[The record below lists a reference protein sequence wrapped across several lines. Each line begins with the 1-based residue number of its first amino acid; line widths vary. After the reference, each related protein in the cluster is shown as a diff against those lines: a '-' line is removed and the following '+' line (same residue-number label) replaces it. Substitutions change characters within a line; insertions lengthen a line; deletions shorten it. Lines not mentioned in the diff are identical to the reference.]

1 MMITEILL
9 SIFAIA
15 TVCFMVGGGIL
26 AYSYE
31 KKAWNNGTCQE
42 TGQKW
47 KSFERIPKADAV
59 TNQVNVSF
67 GFRIRVLIDNKLNQ
81 YFGL

>member
-47 KSFERIPKADAV
+47 KYFDTDSQGGRGYKSGECV
-59 TNQVNVSF
+59 VWVSYP
-67 GFRIRVLIDNKLNQ
+67 GID
-81 YFGL
+81 

>member
-1 MMITEILL
+1 MIIIEIAL

-15 TVCFMVGGGIL
+15 TVCFMIGGGIL

-47 KSFERIPKADAV
+47 KSFGTDSQGGRGYKSGE
-59 TNQVNVSF
+59 NVVWVSYP
-67 GFRIRVLIDNKLNQ
+67 GID
-81 YFGL
+81 